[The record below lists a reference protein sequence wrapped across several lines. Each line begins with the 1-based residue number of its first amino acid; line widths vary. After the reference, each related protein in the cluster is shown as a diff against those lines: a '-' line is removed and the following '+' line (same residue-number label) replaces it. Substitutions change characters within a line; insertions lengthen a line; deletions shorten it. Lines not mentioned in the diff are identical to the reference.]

1 MHLAKTCH
9 PLLSWTQMTNPG
21 SCRPPCSTPV
31 CTSDVS
37 LPAAQG
43 RRAALA
49 WSGLQ
54 GAHQEANDCRII
66 TAAIMKRRGY
76 YFSSLLSLVLA
87 GTKHTSQE
95 SLPRSLCWLEND
107 IKPDIELPSAKKK
120 GNQRKEEE
128 EQWRKKKKKSCNM
141 KKIMEALQGEEKG
154 KRKARTNAVT
164 DMQTTHWSTYAII
177 L

>member
-1 MHLAKTCH
+1 MQTSMQHTCLHLRCVA
-9 PLLSWTQMTNPG
+9 
-21 SCRPPCSTPV
+21 SCS
-31 CTSDVS
+31 
-37 LPAAQG
+37 AGQG
-43 RRAALA
+43 RRAAPA

-128 EQWRKKKKKSCNM
+128 EQWRKKKKKAAKWRKSWRPCRGR
-141 KKIMEALQGEEKG
+141 KKASAKLGLTPLQTCKPRTEAHMPSFCKWTLI
-154 KRKARTNAVT
+154 ASN
-164 DMQTTHWSTYAII
+164 
-177 L
+177 

>member
-1 MHLAKTCH
+1 MQTSMQHTCLHLRCVA
-9 PLLSWTQMTNPG
+9 
-21 SCRPPCSTPV
+21 SCS
-31 CTSDVS
+31 
-37 LPAAQG
+37 AGQG
-43 RRAALA
+43 RRAAPA

-107 IKPDIELPSAKKK
+107 IKPDIELLSAKKRESEK
-120 GNQRKEEE
+120 GRRGAMK
-128 EQWRKKKKKSCNM
+128 KKKKKSCKM